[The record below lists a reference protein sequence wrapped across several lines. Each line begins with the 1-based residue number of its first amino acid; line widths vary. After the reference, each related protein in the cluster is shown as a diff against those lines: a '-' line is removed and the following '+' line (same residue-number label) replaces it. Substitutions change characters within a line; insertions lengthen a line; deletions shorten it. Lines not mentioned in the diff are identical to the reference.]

1 MDTTYTQDEL
11 RNFFAWQLEQ
21 MNPMLHRKNKECWPN
36 ATVDTLMANPIS
48 VRNAIQTMDR
58 AERRIQAAKAAGVL
72 TEQVAPWEDPL
83 WREKQAAAEKA
94 EADRLAEQSKQP
106 SPFVIGGSA

>member
-21 MNPMLHRKNKECWPN
+21 MNPMLHRKNKECWN
-36 ATVDTLMANPIS
+36 GATVDSLMTSEIA
-48 VRNAIQTMDR
+48 VRGAIETMNR
-58 AERRIQAAKAAGVL
+58 AERRLKLRRDAGL
-72 TEQVAPWEDPL
+72 STDTVAPWEDPL

-106 SPFVIGGSA
+106 SPFVTGGQ

>member
-21 MNPMLHRKNKECWPN
+21 MNPMLHRKNKDCWPN
-36 ATVDTLMANPIS
+36 ATVDSLMASPVA
-48 VRNAIQTMDR
+48 VRGAIATIER
-58 AERRIQAAKAAGVL
+58 TERRIQAAKAAGVQ
-72 TEQVAPWEDPL
+72 TDQMAPWEDPN

-94 EADRLAEQSKQP
+94 EADRKAAIADQG
-106 SPFVIGGSA
+106 PFVIGGQ